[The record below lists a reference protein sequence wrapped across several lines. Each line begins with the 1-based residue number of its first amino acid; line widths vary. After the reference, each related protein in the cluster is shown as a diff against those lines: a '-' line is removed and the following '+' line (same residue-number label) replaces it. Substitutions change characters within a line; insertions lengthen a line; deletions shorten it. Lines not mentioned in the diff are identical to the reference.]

1 MISPA
6 DAGNFFNAKGKSM
19 KTHSRFTTRLLAAGA
34 LAAAAGTPAL
44 AQTFTANEGVVPGAN
59 QNTVTADRI
68 SFNYEARINQTLVGS
83 AYDGNDPFTESGFLT
98 KASFA
103 NGGSAVPSQLNAV
116 GGTNGYGIYGLFSI
130 TGTAA
135 QDGNGILATFQTATL
150 SLWLDPGQNTTLS
163 FSGNTAVSGGS
174 TGDDMQLATYT
185 LQQGQAHVFGGLANG
200 DFDTLLN
207 LTLTPFGQTFFNSP
221 SPFYALENFGGNTQT
236 ISGASLTSSFVAT
249 ATGAGTELFIAPIPE
264 PGTYALMLAGLGAI
278 GFVAR
283 RRKV

>member
-1 MISPA
+1 
-6 DAGNFFNAKGKSM
+6 M
-19 KTHSRFTTRLLAAGA
+19 KTHSRFRTRLLAAGA
-34 LAAAAGTPAL
+34 LAAVASTPAL

-59 QNTVTADRI
+59 PNTVTADRI
-68 SFNYEARINQTLVGS
+68 SFNYEARIDQTLVGS
-83 AYDGNDPFTESGFLT
+83 AYDGNDPFTESGYLT

-103 NGGSAVPSQLNAV
+103 NGGSAVASQLNGV
-116 GGTNGYGIYGLFSI
+116 GSNGYGIYGLFNI

-135 QDGNGILATFQTATL
+135 AQGAGILATFETATL

-163 FSGNTAVSGGS
+163 FSGNTAVSGGTTS
-174 TGDDMQLATYT
+174 DDMQLATYT

-200 DFDTLLN
+200 DFDTILN

-264 PGTYALMLAGLGAI
+264 PETYALMLAGLGAV

-283 RRKV
+283 RRKA